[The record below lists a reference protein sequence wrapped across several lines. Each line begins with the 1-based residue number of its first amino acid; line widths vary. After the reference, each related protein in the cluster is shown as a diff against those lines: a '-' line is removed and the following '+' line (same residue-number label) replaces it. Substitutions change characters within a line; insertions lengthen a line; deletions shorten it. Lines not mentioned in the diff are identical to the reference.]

1 LFNFIESKAMAH
13 LVPTSLPVLELDV
26 MKTFVAIAETGNF
39 TTAAEAVFRTPSA
52 VSMQI
57 KKLEEILKVS
67 LFRRDARSVTL
78 THHGEILLSYA
89 KRMISLNNE
98 AVSRFIMP
106 EMSGIVR
113 LGAPDDIGELML
125 PGILRHLSDAWP
137 QLAIDVTID
146 SSANLHRGV
155 EEGRLDL
162 ALYNFL
168 NAVRAD
174 PSEKVMTEKL
184 VWVGKRHGQAHLKTP
199 LPISVWD
206 SGCSWRTIA
215 LERLAESKIDF
226 RIAYFCGS
234 HMGQTAAIRADIA
247 IAPLARFLV
256 QDDMIVLGERDGLPD
271 LGTYDIGLA
280 VRPGAAKPVLAVAD
294 YVRSVLS
301 DRMLQAPTAVAA

>member
-1 LFNFIESKAMAH
+1 MAH
-13 LVPTSLPVLELDV
+13 PIPVSLPTLELDI
-26 MKTFVAIAETGNF
+26 MRTFVAIAETGNF
-39 TTAAEAVFRTPSA
+39 TTAADAVFRTPSA

-57 KKLEEILKVS
+57 KKLEDTLGVS
-67 LFRRDARSVTL
+67 LFRRDARSVSL

-89 KRMISLNNE
+89 KRMIALNNE

-106 EMSGIVR
+106 EMNGIVR

-137 QLAIDVTID
+137 QLAIDVTIE

-155 EEGRLDL
+155 EEGRLDI

-174 PSEKVMTEKL
+174 PAEKVMTEKL
-184 VWVGKRHGQAHLKTP
+184 VWVGKKHGQAHLKTP

-206 SGCSWRTIA
+206 SGCNWRTMA
-215 LERLAESKIDF
+215 LEQLAQSHIDF

-234 HMGQTAAIRADIA
+234 HMGQVAAIRADIA
-247 IAPLARFLV
+247 VAPLALFLV
-256 QDDMIVLGERDGLPD
+256 QDDMVVLGERDGLPD

-280 VRPGAAKPVLAVAD
+280 VREGAPKPVLAVAD
-294 YVRSVLS
+294 YVRNVLG
-301 DRMLQAPTAVAA
+301 DRNLQQRTAVAA

>member
-1 LFNFIESKAMAH
+1 MAS
-13 LVPTSLPVLELDV
+13 PIPAALPMLELDI

-57 KKLEEILKVS
+57 KKLEDMLRVS

-89 KRMISLNNE
+89 KRMIALNNE

-106 EMSGIVR
+106 EMNGIVR

-125 PGILRHLSDAWP
+125 PGILKHLSETWP
-137 QLAIDVTID
+137 QLAIDVTIE
-146 SSANLHRGV
+146 SSANLHRAV
-155 EEGRLDL
+155 EEGRLDIS
-162 ALYNFL
+162 LYNFL

-174 PSEKVMTEKL
+174 PAEKVMSERL
-184 VWVGKRHGQAHLKTP
+184 VWVGKKHGQAHLKTP

-206 SGCSWRTIA
+206 SGCSWRTRA
-215 LERLAESKIDF
+215 LEELAKSHIDF

-234 HMGQTAAIRADIA
+234 HMGQIAAIRADIA
-247 IAPLARFLV
+247 VAPLANFLV
-256 QDDMIVLGERDGLPD
+256 QEDMVVLGERDGLPE
-271 LGTYDIGLA
+271 LGRYDIGLA
-280 VRPGAAKPVLAVAD
+280 VREGAPQPVLTVAE
-294 YVRSVLS
+294 YVRAALG
-301 DRMLQAPTAVAA
+301 DRIRQQPTAAAA

>member
-1 LFNFIESKAMAH
+1 MANP
-13 LVPTSLPVLELDV
+13 VPTSLPTLELDI

-39 TTAAEAVFRTPSA
+39 TTAAETVFRTPSA

-57 KKLEEILKVS
+57 KKLEDMLRVS

-89 KRMISLNNE
+89 KRMITLNNE

-106 EMSGIVR
+106 EMNGIVR

-125 PGILRHLSDAWP
+125 PGILKHLSEAWP

-162 ALYNFL
+162 SLYNFL
-168 NAVRAD
+168 NAVRAN
-174 PSEKVMTEKL
+174 PAEKVMTEKL
-184 VWVGKRHGQAHLKTP
+184 VWVGRRHGQAHLKTP

-206 SGCSWRTIA
+206 AGCNWRTIA
-215 LERLAESKIDF
+215 LEKLAESHIDF

-256 QDDMIVLGERDGLPD
+256 QEDMVVLGERDGLPD

-280 VRPGAAKPVLAVAD
+280 VREGAPQPVLAVAD
-294 YVRSVLS
+294 YVRTALG
-301 DRMLQAPTAVAA
+301 DRSLQAPAAVAA

>member
-1 LFNFIESKAMAH
+1 MEDVMAN
-13 LVPTSLPVLELDV
+13 SLPAALPLLELDI
-26 MKTFVAIAETGNF
+26 MKTFIAISETGNF

-57 KKLEEILKVS
+57 KKLEDTLRVP

-78 THHGEILLSYA
+78 THHGEILLAYA
-89 KRMISLNNE
+89 KRMIALNNE
-98 AVSRFIMP
+98 AVSRFIVP
-106 EMSGIVR
+106 EMNGIVK

-125 PGILRHLSDAWP
+125 PGILKHLSETWP
-137 QLAIDVTID
+137 QLAIDVTIE

-162 ALYNFL
+162 TLYNFL

-174 PSEKVMTEKL
+174 PAEKVMTERL
-184 VWVGKRHGQAHLKTP
+184 VWVGKKHGQAHLKTP
-199 LPISVWD
+199 LPVSVWD
-206 SGCSWRTIA
+206 SGCIWRTKA
-215 LERLAESKIDF
+215 LEELTKSEIEF

-256 QDDMIVLGERDGLPD
+256 RDDMVVLGERDGLPD

-280 VRPGAAKPVLAVAD
+280 VRQGASQPALAVAD
-294 YVRSVLS
+294 YIRTALGDMDV
-301 DRMLQAPTAVAA
+301 QQPAAVAA

>member
-1 LFNFIESKAMAH
+1 MAQ
-13 LVPTSLPVLELDV
+13 SLPLLELDV
-26 MKTFVAIAETGNF
+26 MKTFIAIADTGNF

-57 KKLEEILKVS
+57 KKLEETLGVAI
-67 LFRRDARSVTL
+67 FRRDARSVSL
-78 THHGEILLSYA
+78 THHGEILLAYA
-89 KRMISLNNE
+89 KRLISLNNE
-98 AVSRFIMP
+98 AVSRFVEP
-106 EMSGIVR
+106 EMNGIVK

-125 PGILRHLSDAWP
+125 PGILRHLSETWP
-137 QLAIDVTID
+137 QLAIDVTIE

-162 ALYNFL
+162 TLYNFL

-174 PSEKVMTEKL
+174 PAEKVMSERL
-184 VWVGKRHGQAHLKTP
+184 VWVGRKHGQAHLKKP

-206 SGCSWRTIA
+206 SGCIWRTKA
-215 LERLAESKIDF
+215 LEELAKAEIEF

-256 QDDMIVLGERDGLPD
+256 RDDMVVLGERDGLPD

-280 VRPGAAKPVLAVAD
+280 VRKGASQPALAVAD
-294 YVRSVLS
+294 YVRSALG
-301 DRMLQAPTAVAA
+301 DYALQSAPAVAA

>member
-1 LFNFIESKAMAH
+1 MANF
-13 LVPTSLPVLELDV
+13 LPAALPLLELDI
-26 MKTFVAIAETGNF
+26 MKTFIAISETGNF

-57 KKLEEILKVS
+57 KKLEDTLRVP

-89 KRMISLNNE
+89 KRMIALNNE
-98 AVSRFIMP
+98 AVSRFVVP
-106 EMSGIVR
+106 EMNGIVK

-125 PGILRHLSDAWP
+125 PGILKHLSETWP
-137 QLAIDVTID
+137 QLAIDVTIE

-162 ALYNFL
+162 TLYNFL

-174 PSEKVMTEKL
+174 PAEKVMTERL
-184 VWVGKRHGQAHLKTP
+184 VWAGKKHGQAHLKKP
-199 LPISVWD
+199 LPVSVWD
-206 SGCSWRTIA
+206 SGCIWRTKA
-215 LERLAESKIDF
+215 LEELTKSEIEF

-247 IAPLARFLV
+247 VAPLARFLV
-256 QDDMIVLGERDGLPD
+256 REDMVVLGERDGLPD
-271 LGTYDIGLA
+271 LGSYDIGLA
-280 VRPGAAKPVLAVAD
+280 VRRGASQPALAVAD
-294 YVRSVLS
+294 YIR
-301 DRMLQAPTAVAA
+301 AALGDMETQQPAAAAA